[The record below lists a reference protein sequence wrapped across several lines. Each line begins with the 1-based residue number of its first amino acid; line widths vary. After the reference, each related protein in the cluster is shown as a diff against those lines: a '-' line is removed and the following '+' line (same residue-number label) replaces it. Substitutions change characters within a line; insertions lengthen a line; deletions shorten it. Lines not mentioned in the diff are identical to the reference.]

1 MCQIFLFGVFRK
13 PRFVIL
19 CSKFHFIQVPGC
31 TLKAPV
37 FHKNSVNFGTFRGVL
52 EKLDKIFKKYS

>member
-1 MCQIFLFGVFRK
+1 M
-13 PRFVIL
+13 
-19 CSKFHFIQVPGC
+19 QVPGS

-37 FHKNSVNFGTFRGVL
+37 FHKNSVNYGTFRGVL